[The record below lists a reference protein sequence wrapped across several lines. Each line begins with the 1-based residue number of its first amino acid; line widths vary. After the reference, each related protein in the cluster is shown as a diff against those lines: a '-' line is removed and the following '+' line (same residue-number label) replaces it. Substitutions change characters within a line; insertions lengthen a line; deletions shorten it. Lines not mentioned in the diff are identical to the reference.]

1 MKVHLLYRD
10 RDFDPQVEPSR
21 RQEEV
26 ILDLDLATLFE
37 AMARGDAFL
46 FEVSKKVLLASLD
59 DPEAIAYR
67 QRVLEDCI
75 THAEVVREMY
85 AIAVE
90 GVVRERK
97 LKSWGF
103 FTKHPSGIL
112 RSSVEALEMF
122 MGLLKR
128 LRVIADE
135 RAAGFRSEGMTGFF
149 AMLVRELDDEYL
161 QSVDGHL
168 ERLKFRDGMLI
179 SARLGRGGKGK
190 DYMLRTPGG
199 KQKQGLKERMGIWP
213 RDSYSFDIHPRDE
226 AGARALRE
234 LTDRGL
240 NLVADALAASKDHI
254 LAFFT
259 MLRLELG
266 FYVSC
271 LNLHERLA
279 EKGEPTCFPVPR
291 PWSAPALSCRGLYDV
306 CLTLRVRERVVG
318 NDVEA
323 DGKSLVMITGANS
336 GGKSTFLRSVGL
348 AQLMMQCGMFVG
360 AESFRAGVR
369 DRVFTHFIREED
381 AAMVHGRLDEELSRM
396 SEIVDEATPR
406 SMLLLNE
413 SFAATNEREG
423 SEIARQVVQALLESG
438 IRVFYVT
445 HLYALAESFHRRGQD
460 GALFLR
466 AERGEDGKR
475 TYRMIPGEPL
485 PTSFGEDIFRRLG
498 GWPETRTEGRSAA
511 GSRYNLVHDETTHH
525 RLDVADGIME
535 EECRD
540 ILREFFETGRNGG
553 KPSP

>member
-1 MKVHLLYRD
+1 MKAHLLYRD
-10 RDFDPQVEPSR
+10 GDFDPQAGLSR
-21 RQEEV
+21 RQEEL
-26 ILDLDLATLFE
+26 IQDLDLTTLFE
-37 AMARGDAFL
+37 AMAQDDDFIY
-46 FEVSKKVLLASLD
+46 EVSKKVLLASLD
-59 DPEAIAYR
+59 DPETIAYR

-75 THAEVVREMY
+75 ANAEVVREMY

-97 LKSWGF
+97 LRSWGF

-128 LRVIADE
+128 LRLIADE
-135 RAAGFRSEGMTGFF
+135 RAGGFRSEGMAGLFD
-149 AMLVRELDDEYL
+149 MLVKELDDEYL
-161 QSVDGHL
+161 RSVDRHL

-179 SARLGRGGKGK
+179 SARLGRGGKGT
-190 DYMLRTPGG
+190 DYMLRTPD
-199 KQKQGLKERMGIWP
+199 KRQKQGLKERMGIGP
-213 RDSYSFDIHPRDE
+213 RTSYSFDIHPRDD

-240 NLVADALAASKDHI
+240 NLVADALAASKDHL

-266 FYVSC
+266 FYVGC

-279 EKGEPTCFPVPR
+279 AKGEPTCFPVPL
-291 PWSAPALSCRGLYDV
+291 PWGAPALSCRGLYDV
-306 CLTLRVRERVVG
+306 SLALRIRDRVIG
-318 NDVEA
+318 NDADA

-360 AESFRAGVR
+360 AESFRADIR
-369 DRVFTHFIREED
+369 ERIFTHFIREED
-381 AAMVHGRLDEELSRM
+381 ATMVQGRLDEELSRM
-396 SEIVDEATPR
+396 SEIAGEATPR
-406 SMLLLNE
+406 SMMLFNE

-438 IRVFYVT
+438 IKVFYVT
-445 HLYALAESFHRRGQD
+445 HLYALAEDFFHNGRD

-466 AERGEDGKR
+466 AERGDDGRR
-475 TYRMIPGEPL
+475 TYRIIPGEPL

-498 GWPETRTEGRSAA
+498 GWPESGAGGRTQA
-511 GSRYNLVHDETTHH
+511 GSPGALER
-525 RLDVADGIME
+525 R
-535 EECRD
+535 
-540 ILREFFETGRNGG
+540 
-553 KPSP
+553 